1 VEFKKHFYIIGI
13 DRSKMSSQIFFV
25 QIRQGKREEFPAPGR
40 NNSNLPSSSLSLPFP
55 RLEIAIKLEFWYK

>member
-13 DRSKMSSQIFFV
+13 DRSKMSSQIFF